1 MTQTDEAA
9 RRREQVAQLRAA
21 ARSTTPEAYRV
32 RPVAKPVEELS
43 SETRETYT
51 GLLGAL
57 TRDRSPRD
65 AVAIACM
72 LGSNGLAYILLILVL
87 NLAQCS
93 WWYEPGMYS
102 SGYEQKQR
110 TGR

>member
-1 MTQTDEAA
+1 MDIA
-9 RRREQVAQLRAA
+9 
-21 ARSTTPEAYRV
+21 STA
-32 RPVAKPVEELS
+32 
-43 SETRETYT
+43 
-51 GLLGAL
+51 
-57 TRDRSPRD
+57 
-65 AVAIACM
+65 
-72 LGSNGLAYILLILVL
+72 ILLILVL